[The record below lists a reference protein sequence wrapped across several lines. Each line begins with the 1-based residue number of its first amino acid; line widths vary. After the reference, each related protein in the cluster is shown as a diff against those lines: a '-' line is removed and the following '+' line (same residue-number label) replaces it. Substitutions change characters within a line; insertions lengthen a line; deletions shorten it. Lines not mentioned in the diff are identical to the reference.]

1 MTMLAAKLD
10 KGEAVDVY
18 TQKAPRY
25 DIWGKL
31 TEARARERALRAA
44 KIRDG
49 ETILEVAVGTGLMFE
64 KIVAANPTGRNV
76 GVDLTPAM
84 LAQATARLAKS
95 AAKYELRVG
104 DAYALDFPD
113 GQFDLLVNNYMFDL
127 LPEADF
133 PRVLAEFRRVLKPDG
148 RLLLINMT
156 RPAHWYDGFW
166 EWVYRVSPKTMTG
179 CRGVV
184 LSDALRAQGFQQ
196 LRRAYVSQLGFPSE
210 IITAQVA

>member
-1 MTMLAAKLD
+1 MTMLASKLD
-10 KGEAVDVY
+10 KNDVVQVY
-18 TQKAPRY
+18 TRKASSY
-25 DIWGKL
+25 DAWGTR
-31 TEARARERALRAA
+31 TEARARARALERAN
-44 KIRDG
+44 IRDG
-49 ETILEVAVGTGLMFE
+49 EAILEVAVGTGLMFE
-64 KIVAANPTGRNV
+64 KIVAANASGRNV

-84 LAQATARLAKS
+84 LEQARARLQRTGAKN
-95 AAKYELRVG
+95 YELRVG

-113 GQFDLLVNNYMFDL
+113 AQFDLLVNNYMFDL

-184 LSDALRAQGFQQ
+184 LSDALRAQGFQNIEREY
-196 LRRAYVSQLGFPSE
+196 LSQLGFPSE
-210 IITAQVA
+210 ILTARN